1 MPCALGVIS
10 VTLAAC
16 AGATPLRGAAT
27 AAEVASLFTPTGDAP
42 TEQDV
47 LDCVQRGWWES
58 ATHLVR
64 LAHDRGLAVDEM
76 SQVLSAATRS
86 RDEASEVLSL
96 LRYGGSVGAHAEET
110 VVACAFQWAQ
120 SEGAL
125 HLNVKFSSRIDGPVT
140 VLNVDNEKVL
150 LSERRLDFSA
160 TGRQKPKQF
169 TLQLDLH
176 GEIVPESSSWSF
188 ASVGRMTFT
197 IAKAVNETWP
207 RLLKDQSARPTNMH
221 HWVERQACPEP
232 SPTHVPERHRSPTG
246 ARVRA
251 VPLRRAWTP
260 RRRSRRLRPSQ
271 RQRAR
276 QTPSRRATPSRRTA
290 RRRRRTRRQRR
301 A

>member
-27 AAEVASLFTPTGDAP
+27 AAEVASLFTSTGDAP

-140 VLNVDNEKVL
+140 VLNVDNEKVR

-232 SPTHVPERHRSPTG
+232 SPTHASLDAEAKKSPPAPKPAAEGKADAKSAGDAKPADGEAPAADEKAAASVKPATG
-246 ARVRA
+246 SGDKQE
-251 VPLRRAWTP
+251 L
-260 RRRSRRLRPSQ
+260 
-271 RQRAR
+271 
-276 QTPSRRATPSRRTA
+276 
-290 RRRRRTRRQRR
+290 
-301 A
+301 